1 MSEYDSDIEFD
12 FFDEPETGE
21 SPPPTGRSRSQRPS
35 GGQPPKP
42 PRERHGISPT
52 LRLAGLIAF
61 GILIVVLLVLWVQ
74 SCSGTS
80 KKSSYRNYLG
90 KVAPL
95 AVDSNRA
102 GSALATAIATPGIK
116 AAELANKMDQLAS
129 QQQVDQQQ
137 AARIKAPSGV
147 AKLHHDLVEALQ
159 LRVDGLKGLASD
171 LRAGA
176 GSTKV
181 AETATN
187 LASQTQL
194 LVASDILWQN
204 RWRVPVVHTMRVD
217 GITGLTVPVSRFL
230 QEQGVDSSAFWTPVV
245 ERLNGNTT
253 SGGNTSGR
261 AVGTKLVS
269 TKALPKGQELSE
281 SQLNT
286 VVDSTNLGFAVTVV
300 NSGDV
305 QVASVQVTIT
315 IKQSKPI
322 TASRT
327 ISLINPGQ
335 LVTVDFKNLPQP
347 EFVVRTTLEVDVAPV
362 PGETNPHN
370 NSASYPV
377 IFSLG

>member
-1 MSEYDSDIEFD
+1 MSEYDPDIEFD
-12 FFDEPETGE
+12 FFEEPETDE
-21 SPPPTGRSRSQRPS
+21 APPSRGRSRSQRPP
-35 GGQPPKP
+35 GGPPQRP
-42 PRERHGISPT
+42 PERHGISPT

-61 GILIVVLLVLWVQ
+61 AILIVVLLVLWVQ

-80 KKSSYRNYLG
+80 KKSSYQHYVD
-90 KVAPL
+90 KIAPL
-95 AVDSNRA
+95 ALDSNR
-102 GSALATAIATPGIK
+102 GGTALATAIATPGIK
-116 AAELANKMDQLAS
+116 AAELATKMDQLAS
-129 QQQVDQQQ
+129 QQRVDVRQ
-137 AARIKAPSGV
+137 ARKIRPPSG
-147 AKLHHDLVEALQ
+147 LDSYHQSLVVALQ
-159 LRVDGLKGLASD
+159 LRADGLTGLASA

-194 LVASDILWQN
+194 LVGSDVLWQN
-204 RWRVPVVHTMRVD
+204 RWRAPVQNAIRAA
-217 GITGLTVPVSRFL
+217 GITGIAVPVSRFL
-230 QEQGVDSSAFWTPVV
+230 EEQGVDTSAFWTPVV

-253 SGGNTSGR
+253 SGGNTSGK
-261 AVGTKLVS
+261 AVGTKLVG
-269 TKALPKGQELSE
+269 TKSLPKGQELSE

-286 VVDSTNLGFAVTVV
+286 VVDSTNLGFAVTVE

-335 LVTVDFKNLPQP
+335 LVTVQFKNLPQP

>member
-1 MSEYDSDIEFD
+1 MSEYDPDIEFD
-12 FFDEPETGE
+12 FFEEPETGE
-21 SPPPTGRSRSQRPS
+21 STPPRGRSRSQRPP
-35 GGQPPKP
+35 GGPPKP
-42 PRERHGISPT
+42 PSEHRGISPT

-80 KKSSYRNYLG
+80 KKSSYEHYVD
-90 KVAPL
+90 KIAPL
-95 AVDSNRA
+95 ALDSSR
-102 GSALATAIATPGIK
+102 GGTALATAIATPGIK
-116 AAELANKMDQLAS
+116 AGELASKMDQLAS
-129 QQQVDQQQ
+129 QQRVDQQE
-137 AARIKAPSGV
+137 AKKVKSPSGLD
-147 AKLHHDLVEALQ
+147 KQRHQQLVEALQ
-159 LRVDGLKGLASD
+159 LRADGLAGLATA

-181 AETATN
+181 AETAAN

-194 LVASDILWQN
+194 LVASDVLWQN
-204 RWRVPVVHTMRVD
+204 RWRVPVQQAIRADRV
-217 GITGLTVPVSRFL
+217 TGVVVPASLFL
-230 QEQGVDSSAFWTPVV
+230 KQQGVDSSAFWTPVV

-253 SGGNTSGR
+253 SGGNTTGK
-261 AVGTKLVS
+261 AVGTKLVG

-286 VVDSTNLGFAVTVV
+286 VVDSTNLGFSVSVE

-335 LVTVDFKNLPQP
+335 SVTVDFKNLPQP